1 MRYTTFGTRTGLRVS
16 EYALGTASFGTTWG
30 GATRDGARTILDRF
44 AEAGGTLLDTADVY
58 GFGEAEQILGDLLG
72 ADRDR
77 FVLAG
82 KFTLGAQPDLGVT
95 RTGNSRKAMR
105 SALHASLKRLGTDHL
120 DLYLVHHP
128 DSVTPSEE
136 IVGALDDLVRAGDI
150 LHGGLSN
157 FPAWRAAHAAT
168 VADRAG
174 RSATLAGLQIEYN
187 LADRGA
193 DRELLPAAEALGL
206 GVMLYSPLGGGL
218 LTGKYR
224 AREEG
229 RLSGPVA
236 IGQQED
242 TPQKVA
248 TVDALLD
255 IAARTG
261 EKPGRIAMAW
271 LRHTS
276 RRWSTAI
283 VPVIGPR
290 TLSQLEDYLAA
301 LDLDLPADDLATL
314 DRVSE
319 PQLDYPQ
326 SALRTYTGPALGGA
340 ADRFTRIRPVA

>member
-30 GATRDGARTILDRF
+30 GATRGEARVILDRF
-44 AEAGGTLLDTADVY
+44 AAAGGTLLDTADVY
-58 GFGEAEQILGDLLG
+58 GSGEAEQILGGLLG
-72 ADRDR
+72 SDRDS

-82 KFTLGAQPDLGVT
+82 KYALGAGAGHGVT

-105 SALHASLKRLGTDHL
+105 AALHASLERLGTDHL

-128 DSVTPSEE
+128 DSITPSEE

-168 VADRAG
+168 LAQRAG
-174 RSATLAGLQIEYN
+174 RSATVAGLQIEYN

-224 AREEG
+224 ANEQG

-248 TVDALLD
+248 AVDTLLD
-255 IAARTG
+255 VAARTG
-261 EKPGRIAMAW
+261 EKPARVAMAW
-271 LRHTS
+271 LRHAG
-276 RRWSTAI
+276 RRWATAI
-283 VPVIGPR
+283 LPVIGPR
-290 TLSQLEDYLAA
+290 TPAQLDDYLAA
-301 LDLDLPADDLATL
+301 LDLELDPAHLTAL
-314 DRVSE
+314 DAVSE
-319 PQLDYPQ
+319 PAPAYPQ
-326 SALRTYTGPALGGA
+326 SALRTYADPVLGGA
-340 ADRFTRIRPVA
+340 ADRFDKIRPVA